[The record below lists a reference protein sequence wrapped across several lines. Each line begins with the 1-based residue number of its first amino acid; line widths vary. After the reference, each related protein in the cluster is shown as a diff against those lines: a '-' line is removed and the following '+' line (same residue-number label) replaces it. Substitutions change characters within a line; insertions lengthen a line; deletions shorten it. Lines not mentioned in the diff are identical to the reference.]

1 MSRKRRRRPPDYD
14 YRYAGSAGEWHQ
26 DVYGGDRYG
35 GGRYGSGPYEQSQ
48 RFGEGGFE
56 SHTGDFGLLQRQYE
70 NRYVSTPER
79 GDYGANPGGAYSA
92 SAGGGY
98 PRGRGALAFAHSSVQ
113 RAPRPRGPKGYTR
126 TDERIRE
133 DICERLSHPLGRFG
147 ASDLSNE
154 HLDVSDVSV
163 QVQGGKVL
171 LEGTVPE
178 RRMKHGIEDI
188 VDACPGVQDI
198 DNRIKVRR

>member
-14 YRYAGSAGEWHQ
+14 YRYAGSAGERDQ

-35 GGRYGSGPYEQSQ
+35 GGGYGSGPYEQSQ

-92 SAGGGY
+92 SAGGRY
-98 PRGRGALAFAHSSVQ
+98 PS
-113 RAPRPRGPKGYTR
+113 GPKGYTR